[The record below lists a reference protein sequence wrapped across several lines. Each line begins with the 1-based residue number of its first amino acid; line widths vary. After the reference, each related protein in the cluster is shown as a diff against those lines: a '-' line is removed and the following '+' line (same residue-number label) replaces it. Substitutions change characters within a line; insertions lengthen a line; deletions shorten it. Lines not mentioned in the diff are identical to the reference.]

1 MVHLTAMELARSF
14 HQKQLIRRLEGEA
27 DRCVN
32 AVPGRSKCPMQPFP
46 TTQPKGLGQS
56 ISAPCL
62 PKSQKPCL
70 PDIRRSPHLQPVQP
84 APRDQ
89 GIACD
94 FEEVQAKLAICLDGQ
109 GGPRRKRLKR
119 AGSAAQPI
127 LCNRFDDADDDEAH
141 QQRKN
146 LVGCKGSVM
155 ASIATKIDAHRS
167 AAATPVFDSIRQ
179 CSFMGNKLPDTQWLA
194 RRMRPK
200 EYYLGGSMADPWLQN
215 ENLSS
220 EDFLARNSSSV
231 EICKSRPHEKLI
243 AIEERAIAQEAREDK
258 AHKEKIRNRNFQKQL
273 KQKKPLANACKK
285 VGREVLG
292 TGVLPVTPQIL
303 QQVQWLTV
311 IASAAA
317 MQKFHA
323 DLTRKKNLLR
333 STYVLQGFWRARRQF
348 GLPQRRKVAARKFS
362 VTLLCSI
369 FAGRLLHR
377 HRHRP
382 SASAERRHRIL
393 TMRRNVAF
401 LCACFAG
408 KLLLRHRLRSPT
420 HAEKRPGGTV
430 VKCITEEWIISPRIQ
445 V

>member
-14 HQKQLIRRLEGEA
+14 HQKQLIKRLEGEA

-32 AVPGRSKCPMQPFP
+32 AVPGRSKCPTQPFP

-56 ISAPCL
+56 ISL
-62 PKSQKPCL
+62 PN
-70 PDIRRSPHLQPVQP
+70 IRRSPHVQPVP
-84 APRDQ
+84 PVPKDH
-89 GIACD
+89 IACD
-94 FEEVQAKLAICLDGQ
+94 FEEVQAKLAICLDG
-109 GGPRRKRLKR
+109 GPRKKRFKR

-200 EYYLGGSMADPWLQN
+200 EYYLGGSMADPWLRD

-231 EICKSRPHEKLI
+231 EISKSRPNEKLM

-323 DLTRKKNLLR
+323 DLDRKKKLIR

-348 GLPQRRKVAARKFS
+348 CLPQRRKVAARKFS

-408 KLLLRHRLRSPT
+408 KLLLRHRLRSPV